1 MLHGHRISNI
11 LFKGI
16 MLTILREVP
25 SYAVEFFTYRTL
37 TQSVFVDSLS
47 FGAFN
52 PLVCGAIAG
61 CVCWIPVYPIDL
73 VKTRL
78 QRTPAYS
85 NFASDKESMNEISQS
100 FEIAQDLYKQGGISS
115 FFDGIGPL
123 LMKCAISHSVTFW
136 VYDSLMT
143 SLIKS
148 CGICTDVC

>member
-1 MLHGHRISNI
+1 MFLSIHCH
-11 LFKGI
+11 L
-16 MLTILREVP
+16 EP
-25 SYAVEFFTYRTL
+25 STH
-37 TQSVFVDSLS
+37 
-47 FGAFN
+47 
-52 PLVCGAIAG
+52 CAIAG